1 MMILSKEAT
10 SKDQQ
15 LKAQIVLSFQDDESK
30 NTERVWQESGFFDDH
45 RSDMIIPKANF
56 PENTLVYVNQVSVLL
71 VRDGGQA
78 IYLEFVVCQQLMPVA
93 NPDPSINLETYVFQ
107 DNETLLYVPVY
118 NKVTGLY
125 GGLRKK
131 LAHITLRGD
140 PSERFYS
147 YRYCKEKSTVLY
159 CTMKHPLPNI
169 FHCTAFKK
177 HHGFI
182 LDENQK
188 KTKSSKMFSYL
199 PSTLDTK
206 EDFLQWKDQ
215 VHLHPTDVSYDEVK
229 AIHNDGDKNPAFL
242 DNKDLRNN
250 VIGLLESY
258 EKYCRSFKEK
268 FGSKF

>member
-1 MMILSKEAT
+1 M
-10 SKDQQ
+10 
-15 LKAQIVLSFQDDESK
+15 
-30 NTERVWQESGFFDDH
+30 
-45 RSDMIIPKANF
+45 
-56 PENTLVYVNQVSVLL
+56 
-71 VRDGGQA
+71 
-78 IYLEFVVCQQLMPVA
+78 
-93 NPDPSINLETYVFQ
+93 
-107 DNETLLYVPVY
+107 PVY

-169 FHCTAFKK
+169 SHCTAFKK

>member
-1 MMILSKEAT
+1 
-10 SKDQQ
+10 
-15 LKAQIVLSFQDDESK
+15 
-30 NTERVWQESGFFDDH
+30 
-45 RSDMIIPKANF
+45 
-56 PENTLVYVNQVSVLL
+56 
-71 VRDGGQA
+71 
-78 IYLEFVVCQQLMPVA
+78 
-93 NPDPSINLETYVFQ
+93 
-107 DNETLLYVPVY
+107 
-118 NKVTGLY
+118 
-125 GGLRKK
+125 
-131 LAHITLRGD
+131 
-140 PSERFYS
+140 
-147 YRYCKEKSTVLY
+147 
-159 CTMKHPLPNI
+159 MKHPLPNI
-169 FHCTAFKK
+169 SHCTAFKK

>member
-15 LKAQIVLSFQDDESK
+15 LKTQMVLSFQDDESK

-56 PENTLVYVNQVSVLL
+56 PENTLVYVNQVSVSL
-71 VRDGGQA
+71 VRGGGQA
-78 IYLEFVVCQQLMPVA
+78 IYLEFVVCGQLMPVA
-93 NPDPSINLETYVFQ
+93 NPDPSINLEKHVFQ

-125 GGLRKK
+125 SYLTKK

-140 PSERFYS
+140 ASERFYS

-199 PSTLDTK
+199 PSTLDRK
-206 EDFLQWKDQ
+206 EDFLQWKDH
-215 VHLHPTDVSYDEVK
+215 VHLHPTDVSYDELK
-229 AIHNDGDKNPAFL
+229 AIHNDGHKNPAFL

-250 VIGLLESY
+250 VIGSL
-258 EKYCRSFKEK
+258 
-268 FGSKF
+268 

>member
-1 MMILSKEAT
+1 MILSKEAT

-71 VRDGGQA
+71 VRGGGQA

-159 CTMKHPLPNI
+159 CTMMHPLPNI
-169 FHCTAFKK
+169 SHCTAFKK